1 MFYYFN
7 GRLPL
12 TNRLLP
18 VPDGETPEGS
28 EKISMKTL
36 YELFKD
42 TKSHGLI
49 SLQFLS
55 ALNLFFVGDIRTS
68 KDVITELYKYLSLK
82 TLSWKQQIEFQKISD
97 LSAHKTL
104 R

>member
-1 MFYYFN
+1 M
-7 GRLPL
+7 
-12 TNRLLP
+12 
-18 VPDGETPEGS
+18 PDGETPEGS

-42 TKSHGLI
+42 TKSHGLV

-68 KDVITELYKYLSLK
+68 KDVITELYKYLSFK
-82 TLSWKQQIEFQKISD
+82 TLSRKQQIEFQKISD

>member
-82 TLSWKQQIEFQKISD
+82 TLSGKQQIEFQKISD